1 MMTFLTVVAFLGI
14 LYGVASYA
22 LSKINP
28 KGFVL
33 PMRSSVL
40 KVAIPLFVVC
50 FIVNE
55 TLVKIGAQDV
65 GVVISPTGVQKDPL
79 KTGWHLVMPWNTV
92 KRLDKTIWVYT
103 LSSNPKEGAKNA
115 DDAIWAPTS
124 DGIKMGFDISVN
136 WHIDV
141 NEAAWIYSNMIND
154 QAIDGRYKWMEENI
168 IRPAVKSVMPLTV
181 SKYTPIECYSD
192 KRNEIQEKV
201 QAALRKELQ
210 SNRIVVDV
218 AQIREVYYN
227 KDYENSINA
236 KKLAEQEVLRLVQ
249 VTRQKDEQLKQA
261 QIDKNIAIEKAEG
274 EAKALQIKGAAINQN
289 PKIVQLE
296 WIAAW
301 KEGGAQ
307 VPQVISGNGGQM
319 FMMNIGDAAS
329 KKEKKD

>member
-14 LYGVASYA
+14 LYGVVSYA

-28 KGFVL
+28 NGLVL
-33 PMRSSVL
+33 PMRSTVL
-40 KVAIPLFVVC
+40 KVSIPLFIFC

-55 TLVKIGAQDV
+55 TLVKIGAQEV
-65 GVVISPTGVQKDPL
+65 GVVIAPAGVQKEAL
-79 KTGWHLVMPWNTV
+79 KTGWHIVMPWNTV

-210 SNRIVVDV
+210 SNRIIVDV

-274 EAKALQIKGAAINQN
+274 EAKSLQIKGAAINQN

-296 WIAAW
+296 WISAW

-329 KKEKKD
+329 KKEK